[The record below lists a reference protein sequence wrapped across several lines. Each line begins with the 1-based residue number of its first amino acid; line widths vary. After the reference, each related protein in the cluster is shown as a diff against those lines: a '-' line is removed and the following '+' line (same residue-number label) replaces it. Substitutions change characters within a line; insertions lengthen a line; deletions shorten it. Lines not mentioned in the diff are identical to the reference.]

1 MIRNII
7 AGIVG
12 LVIAMALIALIENV
26 GHMVYPPPDNLDFSD
41 PDVMLPYIATLPI
54 GALLFVMFAWFI
66 GTFLG
71 TLIACN
77 IGNAKP
83 VIYAVVVGGVIVAAT
98 IANLIVIPH
107 PLWFSIISI
116 IGIAASAW
124 GAMLLAPGKVTEGV

>member
-7 AGIVG
+7 AGIAG
-12 LVIAMALIALIENV
+12 LVIAMALIALIESL
-26 GHMVYPPPDNLDFSD
+26 GHMAYPPPENLDFSD

-66 GTFLG
+66 GTFAG
-71 TLIACN
+71 TLIACH

-83 VIYAVVVGGVIVAAT
+83 VIYAVVIGGLILAAT
-98 IANLIVIPH
+98 VANLIVIPH
-107 PLWFSIISI
+107 PLWFSIISL

-124 GAMLLAPGKVTEGV
+124 GAMLLAPGKGIEGV